1 MLCDRKFILY
11 NYYSDFACQVEEMDG
26 IIKEEKLIL
35 DERVQQFRGMKKEM
49 QLMKEMIVSKE
60 SQLKSMDG
68 DVTEEKM
75 ERMSEKME

>member
-1 MLCDRKFILY
+1 
-11 NYYSDFACQVEEMDG
+11 MDG